1 MTGPAPGAT
10 AGPRPDP
17 TSPPP
22 RLVLASGSPRR
33 QSLLRQI
40 GLAFDV
46 EVAGVD
52 EAVLPGEDGPGHVR
66 RLAAE
71 KALAVAARRPAAVVI
86 AGDTVV
92 VLGDRILAKPADAE
106 HAVAMLL
113 RLQGRTH
120 RVETG
125 VAVAAGGR
133 VLVDVVGVDVTF
145 RPFDAR
151 FARAYVATGEPL
163 DKAGAYGIQGYGA
176 VLVEAIVGDYFAV
189 MGLPVA
195 RLVTLLEEAGWR
207 YGFPSLHSRPMDP

>member
-1 MTGPAPGAT
+1 MTGPASGAT